1 MNFTNFMNSINSKLS
16 HIFLFLILFL
26 RFPGMVTAQEETTKT
41 FNISKSL
48 SIFNAVLREL
58 DMYYVDTL
66 KHEKMVKSAIDYM
79 LNNLDPYTV
88 YIPEA
93 ETEDITF
100 MTSGEYGGIGAV
112 ITKTEDGI
120 CVSEP
125 YEGMPAQK
133 YGLKAGDIILEID
146 GEKTTDF
153 SVSEASSKL
162 KGTPNTE
169 IKLKIQR
176 NGNKKPFE
184 KKFLREKIHIPPIS
198 FSKIIA
204 PGIGFI
210 LLNDF
215 TEQASLELKNT
226 IMDMQAKHHIESLI
240 LDLRGNG
247 GGLIDEAVKIMGYFV
262 PKGTEI
268 VSTKGKIPQASYT
281 YRTPLDPIFPDM
293 KLAVLVNNASA
304 SASEILAGA
313 VQDLDRGI
321 VIGERTFGKGLVQ
334 NIRPVSYGG
343 HVKVTTA
350 KYYIPS
356 GRCIQAIDYAQRKDD
371 GSLRRIPDSLSQ
383 VFKTKSGRIVRDGGG
398 IIPDS
403 ITQDER
409 KLNIAYYIYAKNLYF
424 SFANRYAAEHVT
436 IPKPEEFKLTDQD
449 FDDFVTFI
457 KAKNFTYTP
466 QTKEYFDELYNFSK
480 LEGLDKEAKA
490 EFEAL
495 REKLLPDLDVK
506 LRENKDEILN
516 LLGVEIIK
524 RYYYQKGAIAYSL
537 IDDKDLKVA
546 VELLN
551 NQVEFLALLQKGMQ

>member
-1 MNFTNFMNSINSKLS
+1 MNSKLP
-16 HIFLFLILFL
+16 HTLLFLILFL
-26 RFPGMVTAQEETTKT
+26 GLPATITAQEETTKT

-48 SIFNAVLREL
+48 SIFNSVLREL

-66 KHEKMVKSAIDYM
+66 QHEQMVRSAIDYM
-79 LNNLDPYTV
+79 LRDLDPYTV
-88 YIPEA
+88 YIPES

-100 MTSGEYGGIGAV
+100 MTSGEYGGIGAI

-176 NGNKKPFE
+176 YGHKKPFE

-198 FSKIIA
+198 FSKIVA

-215 TEQASLELKNT
+215 TEQASLEVKNI
-226 IMDMQAKHHIESLI
+226 IMDMQTKHQIESLI

-262 PKGTEI
+262 PKGTEV
-268 VSTKGKIPQASYT
+268 VSTKGKTPQASHT
-281 YRTPLDPIFPDM
+281 YRTTLDPIFPDM
-293 KLAVLVNNASA
+293 KLVVLVNNASA

-321 VIGERTFGKGLVQ
+321 VVGERTFGKGLVQ

-356 GRCIQAIDYAQRKDD
+356 GRCLQAIDYAQRKEN
-371 GSLRRIPDSLSQ
+371 GILRRVPDSLSQ
-383 VFKTKSGRIVRDGGG
+383 AFKTRGGRTVLDGGG

-409 KLNIAYYIYAKNLYF
+409 KINIAYYIYAKNLYF
-424 SFANRYAAEHVT
+424 SFANRYVAQHAS
-436 IPKPEEFKLTDQD
+436 IPQPAEFKLTDQD
-449 FDDFVTFI
+449 FDDFIAFI
-457 KAKNFTYTP
+457 KEKKFTYTP

-480 LEGLDKEAKA
+480 LEGLDKEAEA

-495 REKLLPDLDVK
+495 RSKLLPDLDVK

-516 LLGVEIIK
+516 LLGIEIIK
-524 RYYYQKGAIAYSL
+524 RYYYQKGAIEYSL

-546 VELLN
+546 IELLSD
-551 NQVEFLALLQKGMQ
+551 QAKFLALLQKGIE